1 MNPNLPSP
9 ENSSFIDPS
18 SLAAAAGLLLLLV
31 LLALLHWG
39 GGLGEG
45 GARDHEALA
54 GLVRHRMGFLGC
66 RVALRVGGDHEA
78 RGQGL
83 TWCEPLSL
91 GVVQAAHSRHVRCR
105 HAWIRVAS
113 RVGRRCVGHR
123 HAGVLLQAFLAV
135 STLHTQNPGLQ
146 HFGAPA
152 RDILES
158 TRKPRPA

>member
-1 MNPNLPSP
+1 MHPNLPSP
-9 ENSSFIDPS
+9 ASSS

-105 HAWIRVAS
+105 HARIRVAS
-113 RVGRRCVGHR
+113 RHGVGRRCVGHR
-123 HAGVLLQAFLAV
+123 HAGVLLNRV
-135 STLHTQNPGLQ
+135 RGHCIGRHGRVHRRRCCRIRRVGRHGRVHGL
-146 HFGAPA
+146 GW
-152 RDILES
+152 D
-158 TRKPRPA
+158 